1 MDVDSGI
8 ETMEVDDQDVKFEI
22 KRRRVKKKSELF
34 LNFII
39 KDKVVYFNLIFILN
53 VQDTSIGS
61 EATVEQVTEAVSRVF
76 LVSWKEDTEEAVYLP
91 QLAECEEEGEIFVI
105 S

>member
-22 KRRRVKKKSELF
+22 KRRRVKKSELF
-34 LNFII
+34 LTFII
-39 KDKVVYFNLIFILN
+39 KDKVVYFNLIFTLN

>member
-1 MDVDSGI
+1 M
-8 ETMEVDDQDVKFEI
+8 
-22 KRRRVKKKSELF
+22 
-34 LNFII
+34 
-39 KDKVVYFNLIFILN
+39 
-53 VQDTSIGS
+53 QDTSIGS

>member
-22 KRRRVKKKSELF
+22 KRRRVKKSELF
-34 LNFII
+34 LTFII

-91 QLAECEEEGEIFVI
+91 QLAECEEEGEIFFI

>member
-1 MDVDSGI
+1 M
-8 ETMEVDDQDVKFEI
+8 
-22 KRRRVKKKSELF
+22 
-34 LNFII
+34 
-39 KDKVVYFNLIFILN
+39 LILI

-91 QLAECEEEGEIFVI
+91 QLAECEEEGEIFFI

>member
-22 KRRRVKKKSELF
+22 KRRRVKKSELF
-34 LNFII
+34 LTFII

-91 QLAECEEEGEIFVI
+91 PLAECEEEGEIFVI